1 MKKDTPEN
9 LMKTLLISSL
19 DHFTIDDLF
28 DMLYESCNPD
38 QEEELKDKWK
48 DALTINGG
56 VFIVET
62 NLATEPL
69 LKSFC
74 KSNDI
79 KLLGYYD

>member
-9 LMKTLLISSL
+9 LMKTLLMSSL

-28 DMLYESCNPD
+28 DLLYESCNPD

-56 VFIVET
+56 VFIAET

-79 KLLGYYD
+79 ILKGYYD